1 MRLLGVII
9 FSISL
14 LNTCLV
20 VFAFRDF
27 SLPLVL
33 MFAITII
40 GLPYGVHLVMQYREE
55 KSLIEDN
62 SEELDM
68 EGLFTLG
75 YEKR

>member
-1 MRLLGVII
+1 MRLLGTII
-9 FSISL
+9 LSISL

-20 VFAFRDF
+20 IFAFRDF

-40 GLPYGVHLVMQYREE
+40 GLPYGVHLVMKYPDKKRF
-55 KSLIEDN
+55 IEDD
-62 SEELDM
+62 SEELGA

>member
-1 MRLLGVII
+1 MRLLGAII
-9 FSISL
+9 LSISL
-14 LNTCLV
+14 FNTCLV

-27 SLPLVL
+27 SFPLVL

-40 GLPYGVHLVMQYREE
+40 GLPYGVHCVMQYPE
-55 KSLIEDN
+55 KKGFIEDD

>member
-1 MRLLGVII
+1 MRLLGAII
-9 FSISL
+9 LSISL

-40 GLPYGVHLVMQYREE
+40 GLPYGVHLVTHREE
-55 KSLIEDN
+55 KSHIEDD